1 MYQPISVLLLD
12 FSQELKK
19 SRQIVLC
26 LFYKGLP
33 SLADFCYKPPLSCLL
48 RCNIEIQ
55 QRRPMCCELFV
66 IHH

>member
-33 SLADFCYKPPLSCLL
+33 SLADFCYKLL
-48 RCNIEIQ
+48 LHFLAEYRSLA
-55 QRRPMCCELFV
+55 CCVV
-66 IHH
+66 I